1 MASQEQFNE
10 LQQLLQQQQK
20 QVEELQARL
29 NAQNDAGQGLQ
40 NQLAEE
46 QRQRVLATDELTR
59 ATTALAEAQ
68 RGLREKRESRGSAE
82 PGRAETLDQAG
93 ALPFV
98 FAFELARF
106 TN

>member
-68 RGLREKRESRGSAE
+68 
-82 PGRAETLDQAG
+82 
-93 ALPFV
+93 
-98 FAFELARF
+98 
-106 TN
+106 